1 MLQFKNIIISHRTTK
16 AIKMEKTMIQK
27 SGADALFSG
36 TKLMKLVSYLSL
48 EFNSDFIHEWVSFLY
63 AQRHCL

>member
-27 SGADALFSG
+27 SGTDALFSG
-36 TKLMKLVSYLSL
+36 TKLMKFVSYLSL
-48 EFNSDFIHEWVSFLY
+48 EFNSDFIHQWVSFLY